1 MDEAITKLNKI
12 MEHTILIW
20 SKRKNISKG
29 VLNVSLI
36 ETRIKLSQSEIEE
49 IALKQY
55 IFNHGISEDREYWAE
70 LEETKHK

>member
-1 MDEAITKLNKI
+1 
-12 MEHTILIW
+12 MEHTIAIW
-20 SKRKNISKG
+20 SKRKDTGKMF
-29 VLNVSLI
+29 LI
-36 ETRIKLSQSEIEE
+36 ETRVKLSQSEIEG